1 VQTLISLTFDDGL
14 RCQFEQALPIL
25 NGHGLPAT
33 FFLVANTGSVLKD
46 GYRHPRWRK
55 TDWSKN
61 DIRFFANMVRQG
73 HEIGSHS
80 VHHKLS
86 FLDKD
91 PEFEAQRSKE
101 WIEDRVSVEI
111 TSYCY
116 PFCHFSDPIKMAVIK
131 AGYKQARWGANEA
144 YYPLQDPVD
153 PFKVDCR
160 LIGKSNFQRVRGNFV
175 GTYGAEDVDTWVR
188 PGCWHVLMFHGIGTI
203 DDGWWA
209 IPVAEFARQMTELTR
224 HRDSGRVEIVTF
236 EEGARRFSR
245 GGHL

>member
-1 VQTLISLTFDDGL
+1 MQSLISLTFDDGL

-25 NGHGLPAT
+25 NWHGLPAT
-33 FFLVANTGSVLKD
+33 FFLVANADPILRD

-61 DIRFFANMVRQG
+61 DIRLFANMIQQG

-80 VHHKLS
+80 VYHRHP
-86 FLDKD
+86 FLDEN
-91 PEFEAQRSKE
+91 PEFEAKMSKK
-101 WIEDRVSVEI
+101 WIEDRVGVEI
-111 TSYCY
+111 SSYCY
-116 PFCHFSDPIKMAVIK
+116 PFCYFTDPIKTAVIN

-160 LIGKSNFQRVRGNFV
+160 LIGKSDFQRVRGNFV
-175 GTYGAEDVDTWVR
+175 GTYGAEDVDNWVR
-188 PGCWHVLMFHGIGTI
+188 PGCWHILMFHGIGTL

-209 IPVAEFARQMTELTR
+209 IPVAEFARQMTELAR
-224 HRDSGRVEIVTF
+224 HRDSRCVEVVTF
-236 EEGARRFSR
+236 EEGARRLSGSGR
-245 GGHL
+245 I